1 MPINAIS
8 QSDNRKQNNIMA
20 ASAAIIAGTGGA
32 ISGYNFA
39 PRAVKSIDELLIC
52 DADVFCKTLD
62 KMEKTKTPQA
72 YEQVWTIGPARAA
85 MDSVEIRLNSAFP
98 GEKISVE
105 DFKKQLAQKEKTIK
119 QSGKKIDAFITEIT
133 NKSGTNMSLE
143 EYFNTIQKKGI
154 LPEDMIN
161 LIKEDIVSIIGEEG
175 LKAPNP
181 INEKT
186 IDMFKSSRE
195 LADSIT
201 KQEIN
206 LYKNLLKA
214 EKDGVIL
221 KKDMIESARKDI
233 KPMVDN
239 MLNGTTFESLKKYI
253 PKKGQTKW
261 AVIGGTAAALIAGL
275 GVKMFGSKAQ

>member
-32 ISGYNFA
+32 IGGYNFA
-39 PRAVKSIDELLIC
+39 PRAVKSIDELLTC

-62 KMEKTKTPQA
+62 KMEKAQTPQA
-72 YEQVWTIGPARAA
+72 YQQVWTIGPARAA

-154 LPEDMIN
+154 LPEDMVN

-206 LYKNLLKA
+206 LYKNLLKV

>member
-32 ISGYNFA
+32 IGGYNFA
-39 PRAVKSIDELLIC
+39 PRAVKSIDELLTC

-62 KMEKTKTPQA
+62 KMEKAQTPQA
-72 YEQVWTIGPARAA
+72 YQQVWTIGPARAA

-105 DFKKQLAQKEKTIK
+105 DFKKQIAQKEKTIK

-206 LYKNLLKA
+206 LYKNLLKV

>member
-32 ISGYNFA
+32 IGGYNFA
-39 PRAVKSIDELLIC
+39 PRAVKSIDELLTC

-62 KMEKTKTPQA
+62 KMEKAQTTQA
-72 YEQVWTIGPARAA
+72 YQQVWTIGPARAA

-206 LYKNLLKA
+206 LYKNLLKV

-233 KPMVDN
+233 RPMVDN

-261 AVIGGTAAALIAGL
+261 AVIGGTATALIAGL

>member
-32 ISGYNFA
+32 IGGYNFA
-39 PRAVKSIDELLIC
+39 PRAVKSIDELLTC

-206 LYKNLLKA
+206 LYKNLLKV

-239 MLNGTTFESLKKYI
+239 MLNCTTFESLKKYI

>member
-32 ISGYNFA
+32 IGGYNFA
-39 PRAVKSIDELLIC
+39 PRAVKSIDELLTC

-206 LYKNLLKA
+206 LYKNLLKV

>member
-32 ISGYNFA
+32 IGGYNFA
-39 PRAVKSIDELLIC
+39 PRAVKSIDELLTC

-62 KMEKTKTPQA
+62 KMEKAQTTQA
-72 YEQVWTIGPARAA
+72 YQQVWTIGPARAA

-181 INEKT
+181 INEQT
-186 IDMFKSSRE
+186 IEMFQSSRE
-195 LADSIT
+195 IADSIT
-201 KQEIN
+201 KREIN
-206 LYKNLLKA
+206 MYKNLLKA

-221 KKDMIESARKDI
+221 KKDMIEYARKDI
-233 KPMVDN
+233 KPIVND

-261 AVIGGTAAALIAGL
+261 AVIGGTATALIAGL

>member
-32 ISGYNFA
+32 IGGYNFA
-39 PRAVKSIDELLIC
+39 PHAVKSIDELLTC

-62 KMEKTKTPQA
+62 KMEKAQTTQA
-72 YEQVWTIGPARAA
+72 YQQVWTIGPARAA

-181 INEKT
+181 INEQT
-186 IDMFKSSRE
+186 IEMFQSSRE
-195 LADSIT
+195 IADSIT
-201 KQEIN
+201 KREIN
-206 LYKNLLKA
+206 MYKNLLKA

-221 KKDMIESARKDI
+221 KKDMIEYARKDI
-233 KPMVDN
+233 KPIVND

-261 AVIGGTAAALIAGL
+261 AVIGGTATALIAGL